1 MLTQAHMRRMLRAAS
16 IVHAWARYFWR
27 TRGDNNDTEAAAD
40 ELCETLRACGIL
52 FVKIGQV
59 MALHVGADEALAA
72 RLAGLHAD
80 ADTRGVDRAD
90 LAGLLPKGVTVP
102 GDAEPVAS
110 GSAAHVYKGEYKGR
124 SVAVK
129 VRRRSAVLDFK
140 ASLLLLRTAR
150 TAARLAPVWR
160 MMDIAGL
167 LELVERVIRQQV
179 DFRNEVANWR
189 RFRDLYAGDVV
200 VPHVFE
206 EVCTD
211 DVIVMDFIE
220 GSGLHDEGLDEAG
233 RQRVAEAVSRFYM
246 RSIAIEGVF
255 HADCHPGN
263 VMLVRDGGEPR
274 LAFCDFGMVE
284 ELDAAEREHV
294 TRVYMHLCNGDARG
308 MASAILTGFVRG
320 YDPFLHDDVRKEL
333 EAGLRS
339 RLQAPNSETID
350 VVGDLSRVVLRNLN
364 GRMRLNHKLT
374 VMNLTVVNAD
384 RIINRVCPGFD
395 TFAVIKGTVRDA
407 LLAGKILI

>member
-1 MLTQAHMRRMLRAAS
+1 MRRMLRAAS

-27 TRGDNNDTEAAAD
+27 TRGDGTSAEAAAD
-40 ELCETLRACGIL
+40 ELCETLRSCGIL

-59 MALHVGADEALAA
+59 MALHVGADEALAS

-80 ADTRGVDRAD
+80 ADTLGVDRAD
-90 LAGLLPKGVTVP
+90 LAGLLPEGVTVP
-102 GDAEPVAS
+102 ADAEPVAS
-110 GSAAHVYKGEYKGR
+110 GSAAHVYKGLYRGR
-124 SVAVK
+124 PVAVK
-129 VRRRSAVLDFK
+129 VRRRSAVLDFN

-150 TAARLAPVWR
+150 TAARLAPMWR
-160 MMDIAGL
+160 MMDVAGL
-167 LELVERVIRQQV
+167 LALVERVIKQQV

-189 RFRDLYAGDVV
+189 RFQDLYARDVV
-200 VPHVFE
+200 VPHVYE
-206 EVCTD
+206 DVCTD

-220 GSGLHDEGLDEAG
+220 GTGIHDEDLDDAG

-246 RSIAIEGVF
+246 RSIAMEGVF

-263 VMLVRDGGEPR
+263 VMLVRDAAGGGEPR

-294 TRVYMHLCNGDARG
+294 ARVYMHLCNGDARG
-308 MASAILTGFVRG
+308 MASAILNGFVRG
-320 YDPFLHDDVRKEL
+320 YDPFVHDDLRREL
-333 EAGLRS
+333 EAGLKS
-339 RLQAPNSETID
+339 RLQSTDSATID

-395 TFAVIKGTVRDA
+395 TFGVIKGTVREA
-407 LLAGKILI
+407 LIAGTLTI

>member
-1 MLTQAHMRRMLRAAS
+1 MRRMLRAAS
-16 IVHAWARYFWR
+16 IVHAWGRYFWR
-27 TRGDNNDTEAAAD
+27 TRGDNNDAEAAAD

-59 MALHVGADEALAA
+59 MALHVGADEALAS

-80 ADTRGVDRAD
+80 ADTLGVDRAD
-90 LAGLLPKGVTVP
+90 LAGLLPEGVTVP

-110 GSAAHVYKGEYKGR
+110 GSAAHVYRGDYKGR
-124 SVAVK
+124 PVAVK

-140 ASLLLLRTAR
+140 ASLLLLG
-150 TAARLAPVWR
+150 AARAAARVAPMWR
-160 MMDIAGL
+160 MMDVAGL
-167 LELVERVIRQQV
+167 LSLVERVIRQQV

-189 RFRDLYAGDVV
+189 RFRDLYSQDVV
-200 VPHVFE
+200 VPHVYE
-206 EVCTD
+206 DVCTD

-220 GSGLHDEGLDEAG
+220 GSGIHEEDLDEAG
-233 RQRVAEAVSRFYM
+233 RRRVAEAVSRFYM

-263 VMLVRDGGEPR
+263 VMLSRDAR

-308 MASAILTGFVRG
+308 MASAILGGFVRG

-333 EAGLRS
+333 EAGLRG
-339 RLQAPNSETID
+339 RLQAPNSDTVD
-350 VVGDLSRVVLRNLN
+350 VIGDLSRVVLRNLN

-407 LLAGKILI
+407 LLAGKLPI